1 MTEYSF
7 SGSAE
12 ETAGEDVVMLKI
24 GRANNVTRRM
34 HEWQRQCG
42 YELNLVRWYP
52 YISTSSP
59 SPQPSPGR
67 HGQSPPQHNRRQ
79 SGLVRK
85 VPFVKRVER
94 LIHLELAQKQAK
106 MQCVACGREHR
117 EWFEVKASQAAV
129 KDVDV
134 CVRRWVEWA
143 ERKRDA
149 ELGGTE

>member
-52 YISTSSP
+52 YIPTSSP
-59 SPQPSPGR
+59 SPQPSPER
-67 HGQSPPQHNRRQ
+67 HGQSQPQHNRRQ

-94 LIHLELAQKQAK
+94 LVHLELAQKQAK
-106 MQCVACGREHR
+106 RQCEACGREHR
-117 EWFEVKASQAAV
+117 EWFEVKASQKAV
-129 KDVDV
+129 KDVDD

-149 ELGGTE
+149 ELGGTK